1 MDAGYCTEDIIPAAK
16 GSKILLILNSS
27 LFLRDLFSVRS
38 RFDSYEGG
46 ALVRF
51 YEVATF
57 WRFTLASSD
66 RVQQE
71 LLAKIVSITQG
82 GIQ

>member
-1 MDAGYCTEDIIPAAK
+1 MPAAK

-38 RFDSYEGG
+38 MFDSYEGG

-51 YEVATF
+51 YEIATF
-57 WRFTLASSD
+57 WRFTLASSNG
-66 RVQQE
+66 VQQE
-71 LLAKIVSITQG
+71 LLAKIVLIPQG
-82 GIQ
+82 GIL

>member
-38 RFDSYEGG
+38 MFDSYEGG

-51 YEVATF
+51 YEIATF
-57 WRFTLASSD
+57 WRFTLASSNG
-66 RVQQE
+66 VQQE

-82 GIQ
+82 GTQ

>member
-38 RFDSYEGG
+38 MFDSYEGG

-66 RVQQE
+66 GVQQE
-71 LLAKIVSITQG
+71 LLAKTISIPQG

>member
-38 RFDSYEGG
+38 MFDSYEGG

-57 WRFTLASSD
+57 WRFTLASSNG
-66 RVQQE
+66 VEQE
-71 LLAKIVSITQG
+71 LLAKIVSIIQG